1 MSMFK
6 RVIQRSGFTLI
17 ELLVVI
23 AIIAVLIALLLPAV
37 QQAREAARRS
47 QCKNNLKQIG
57 LAWQNYHD
65 SNKCFPPNIGGNAYA
80 TAGGYVTGNGDW
92 RQGAFSDKV
101 FILPYIDRS
110 AEFNQTNFTDFPG
123 GTWFGGTNSVV
134 QGGRLPV
141 YNCPS
146 NSYVGGGGVSNFTY
160 ASNLGVWGSAS
171 PGKDGSGPTQT
182 ITYATGDGTHNGMAY
197 YTSTGWYDPRLP
209 GQQGSSGS
217 WNQCDPV
224 VTFGSVSDG
233 ASNTA
238 MYSEFVI
245 NGAGVAP
252 QYLVKGNWIGN
263 VGWTAWQNRQDC
275 LNLQPGGTQGYWGGS
290 GNLIRGQNWAWAQ
303 GVSGQSYTH
312 NMLPN
317 EIPCANINGPGD
329 WSGST
334 FLSANS
340 QHSGGV
346 NVLMGDGAVKFVTNN
361 VDWATWIAIGT
372 RNGNEKAGDY

>member
-1 MSMFK
+1 MSVMK
-6 RVIQRSGFTLI
+6 KVLRRSGFTLI

-37 QQAREAARRS
+37 QQARE
-47 QCKNNLKQIG
+47 G
-57 LAWQNYHD
+57 LAWHNYHD
-65 SNKCFPPNIGGNAYA
+65 ANKCFPPNIAANSYA
-80 TAGGYVTGNGDW
+80 TAMGGSYVTGNGDW

-101 FILPYIDRS
+101 FILPYIDRT
-110 AEFNQTNFTDFPG
+110 AEFNQTNFKDFPG
-123 GTWFGGTNSVV
+123 GTWFGGTNSISL
-134 QGGRLPV
+134 GGRLPV

-146 NSYVGGGGVSNFTY
+146 CSYVGSGGISNFTY

-171 PGKDGSGPTQT
+171 PGKDGSGPNQPYA
-182 ITYATGDGTHNGMAY
+182 YATGDGTHDGMAY
-197 YTSTGWYDPRLP
+197 YTSSGWYDPRLP

-233 ASNTA
+233 TSNTA

-245 NGAGVAP
+245 NGPGVPP
-252 QYLVKGNWIGN
+252 QYMVKGNWIGN
-263 VGWTAWQNRQDC
+263 VAWTAWQNRMDC
-275 LNLQPGGTQGYWGGS
+275 QQLKSGGTQGYWGGP
-290 GNLIRGQNWAWAQ
+290 GNLVRGQNWAWGQ

-317 EIPCANINGPGD
+317 EVPCTNINGPGD
-329 WSGST
+329 WAGST

-340 QHSGGV
+340 QHVGGV
-346 NVLMGDGAVKFVTNN
+346 NVLMGDGAVRFVSGN
-361 VDWATWIAIGT
+361 VDWPTWIAIGT
-372 RNGNEKAGDY
+372 RNGNDKVGEF